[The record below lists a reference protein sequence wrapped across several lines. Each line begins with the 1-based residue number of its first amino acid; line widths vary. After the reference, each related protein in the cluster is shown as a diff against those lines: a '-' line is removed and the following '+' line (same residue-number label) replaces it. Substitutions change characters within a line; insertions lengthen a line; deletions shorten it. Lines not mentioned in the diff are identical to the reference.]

1 MWRLRRGP
9 SPLLKEEEK
18 LRYGGRRKQGCEE
31 DSRHVLTWRRR
42 GVQQREAVWEFS
54 LSGPMLVSRIV
65 SIQAALTGTRAGWLR
80 NNGSLSI
87 SVLEAEKVQVRVLAD
102 STSGEGLILVS
113 SCAGRVREPCGSFY
127 QDTFRGGSTLMTQSP
142 PDGPTS

>member
-1 MWRLRRGP
+1 M
-9 SPLLKEEEK
+9 LKEEEK
-18 LRYGGRRKQGCEE
+18 LRCGGRRKQGCEE
-31 DSRHVLTWRRR
+31 DSRHVVTWRRQ

-102 STSGEGLILVS
+102 SASGEGLIPVS
-113 SCAGRVREPCGSFY
+113 SCAGRVRQPCGSFY
-127 QDTFRGGSTLMTQSP
+127 QDTNPFHGGSTLVTQSP
-142 PDGPTS
+142 LDGPTS

>member
-1 MWRLRRGP
+1 VWRLRRGP

-18 LRYGGRRKQGCEE
+18 LRCGGKRKQGCEE
-31 DSRHVLTWRRR
+31 DSRHVLTWTRR

-54 LSGPMLVSRIV
+54 LSGPVLVSRTV

-80 NNGSLSI
+80 NNGSLSL

-102 STSGEGLILVS
+102 LASGEGLILVS
-113 SCAGRVREPCGSFY
+113 SHAGRVREPCGFFY
-127 QDTFRGGSTLMTQSP
+127 QDTNTFHGGFTLMT
-142 PDGPTS
+142 